1 MYSPSQIAF
10 ALFPNNIKGTS
21 WKKGADD
28 KYTNKSKRASH
39 HAAINEVKKTL
50 SYYGYSAGTLTI
62 NPDHSNAQQIEI
74 TKNLPLPKGLK
85 TKAFVDNRPD
95 SPKSKLPSTKAET
108 AGYTAFQTGKSIF
121 LVCNRCLKSQGAP
134 DFHCHAVAY
143 LLVDATQ
150 SEKDQCTVLKVTE
163 VFPHNSQCTTV
174 IKDRINS
181 IFDTRE
187 GGKGY
192 GLLPFPQAEIERG
205 VFNHIKKVLGG
216 MSHGDVHHGM

>member
-10 ALFPNNIKGTS
+10 ALFPNNIEGTV
-21 WKKGADD
+21 WEKGADD

-50 SYYGYSAGTLTI
+50 SYYGYSAGPLTI
-62 NPDHSNAQQIEI
+62 NP
-74 TKNLPLPKGLK
+74 L
-85 TKAFVDNRPD
+85 
-95 SPKSKLPSTKAET
+95 KSKLPSTKAET

-121 LVCNRCLKSQGAP
+121 LVCNSCLENQGAP

-143 LLVDATQ
+143 LLVDAKR
-150 SEKDQCTVLKVTE
+150 SNKDKRTVLKVTE
-163 VFPHNSQCTTV
+163 VFPHNSQCTTA

-181 IFDTRE
+181 TIDTRV

-192 GLLPFPQAEIERG
+192 GLLSFPQAEIERD
-205 VFNHIKKVLGG
+205 VFGHIKEVLGG
-216 MSHGDVHHGM
+216 MSHGGVHHGM